1 MAAAAA
7 AKTKKMMKAMKA
19 MKKAMKAATTMKSTA
34 MKARDDAAK
43 TKKMM
48 ETKKMMKTKKTTKA
62 KKEEKADAAK
72 IALKEAMKP
81 RDSPNDPFEVRLAET
96 RRILGVWRAF
106 KHAYGPLYR
115 SEHRLID

>member
-7 AKTKKMMKAMKA
+7 AKKKKAM
-19 MKKAMKAATTMKSTA
+19 KAMKAATTMKSTA

-62 KKEEKADAAK
+62 KKEEADAAL

-81 RDSPNDPFEVRLAET
+81 RDSPNDPFEVRLTET

-106 KHAYGPLYR
+106 KDAHGPLYR

>member
-7 AKTKKMMKAMKA
+7 AKKKKAMKAMKA

-48 ETKKMMKTKKTTKA
+48 ETKKMRKTKKTTKA
-62 KKEEKADAAK
+62 KKEEEADAAK

-81 RDSPNDPFEVRLAET
+81 RDSPNRLTET
-96 RRILGVWRAF
+96 RRILLGILGHSVNPSKWRA
-106 KHAYGPLYR
+106 L
-115 SEHRLID
+115 

>member
-43 TKKMM
+43 TKNMM

-62 KKEEKADAAK
+62 KKEEEADAAK
-72 IALKEAMKP
+72 IALKEAMKS
-81 RDSPNDPFEVRLAET
+81 RDSPNDPLERFGWPRLVVYWMY
-96 RRILGVWRAF
+96 GVHTKMPTARCTA
-106 KHAYGPLYR
+106 L
-115 SEHRLID
+115 